1 MEVTNVETIP
11 ATHADLIEKSQ
22 ILIMATN
29 GADGYPQVTAMWFL
43 QEDDAVRV
51 SLNNTRQKTKN
62 VLNDRKVSLFFIDP
76 VNPYRTLE
84 IRAIASTEPDP
95 DYAFADKVG
104 AKYGANLR
112 DMDRP
117 GESRVVVSFEPV
129 KVNTFG

>member
-1 MEVTNVETIP
+1 MVSIP
-11 ATHADLIEKSQ
+11 ASHADLIDKNQ

-29 GADGYPQVTAMWFL
+29 GPDGFPQVTAMWFL
-43 QEDDAVRV
+43 REGEALRV

-62 VLNDRKVSLFFIDP
+62 VLNDQKVSLFFVDP
-76 VNPYRTLE
+76 DSPYRTLE
-84 IRAIASTEPDP
+84 IRAIASVEPDP
-95 DYAFADKVG
+95 DYAFADKIG

-112 DMDRP
+112 ENDRP

>member
-1 MEVTNVETIP
+1 MTNLVSIP
-11 ATHADLIEKSQ
+11 ASHADLIDKNQ

-29 GADGYPQVTAMWFL
+29 GPDGFPQVTAMWFL
-43 QEDDAVRV
+43 REGESLRV

-62 VLNDRKVSLFFIDP
+62 VLNDQKVSLFFVDP
-76 VNPYRTLE
+76 DSPYRTLE
-84 IRAIASTEPDP
+84 IRAIASVEPDP
-95 DYAFADKVG
+95 DYVFADKIG

-112 DMDRP
+112 ENDRP